1 MPAKPEPTMTMG
13 MVDEFVG
20 VSVGLL
26 CDDVS
31 GVMYV
36 IL

>member
-1 MPAKPEPTMTMG
+1 MTMG
-13 MVDEFVG
+13 TVDESVAVSVD

-31 GVMYV
+31 GVV
-36 IL
+36 